1 MRLHKCQRLRERRI
15 PLPGFAQRHCDPIQY
30 LVRPLLRDLPALL
43 RGTILLKCGSVP
55 LLPVMQIGVG
65 KHASRRLRPSRIEKA
80 ANDANMRQRYKAMK
94 MDTGSLHEITPGWR
108 IGGVG
113 SV

>member
-1 MRLHKCQRLRERRI
+1 
-15 PLPGFAQRHCDPIQY
+15 
-30 LVRPLLRDLPALL
+30 
-43 RGTILLKCGSVP
+43 
-55 LLPVMQIGVG
+55 MQIGVG